1 MQYSELNEKKIFG
14 TSDFPIECRVMKDPD
29 FTMMPHWH
37 KEFEILRVESGVL
50 HLSIDQRSYKMEAGD
65 IAFIESGSLHSGMLE
80 SCIFSYAV
88 FDLSMLC
95 RRKSDA
101 VYRFIEPIMC
111 RKISFSEFFE
121 KGKNVDIELIVDRLF
136 SVFNSEN
143 EFTVLD
149 FYAEAFNLI
158 RALYSGGY
166 IKKIKNTR
174 YEHQLA
180 KIADIIDF
188 IEEHYR
194 DPLTLSTLSKKA
206 GMNEKYF
213 CRFFKEFTNIT
224 PIDYINRLRI
234 ENAAHSLLEAGFTVT
249 EAALDNGF
257 NDISY
262 FSKIFKK
269 YKGVSPK
276 RYSKINI

>member
-29 FTMMPHWH
+29 FDMMPHWH

-50 HLSIDQRSYKMEAGD
+50 YLSIDQRSYKMETGD
-65 IAFIESGSLHSGMLE
+65 IAFIESGSLHSGILE
-80 SCIFSYAV
+80 NCVFTYAV

-101 VYRFIEPIMC
+101 INKFIEPIMC
-111 RKISFSEFFE
+111 RKISFCEFF
-121 KGKNVDIELIVDRLF
+121 KTGKNTNIESIVDRLF
-136 SVFNSEN
+136 SAFDNSN
-143 EFTVLD
+143 DFGVLD
-149 FYAEAFNLI
+149 FYAEAFNLL

-166 IKKIKNTR
+166 IKKIKNTK

-194 DPLTLSTLSKKA
+194 EPLTLSTLSKKA

-262 FSKIFKK
+262 FSKTFKK

-276 RYSKINI
+276 KYSKINI

>member
-29 FTMMPHWH
+29 FVMMPHWH

-50 HLSIDQRSYKMEAGD
+50 HLSIDQRNYKMEAGD
-65 IAFIESGSLHSGMLE
+65 IAFIESGSLHSGILKN
-80 SCIFSYAV
+80 CVFTYAV

-101 VYRFIEPIMC
+101 IFKFVEPIMC
-111 RKISFSEFFE
+111 RKISFCEFFK
-121 KGKNVDIELIVDRLF
+121 KGKNADVELIVDRLF
-136 SVFNSEN
+136 SAFDNSN
-143 EFTVLD
+143 DFGVLD
-149 FYAEAFNLI
+149 FYAEAFNLL

-166 IKKIKNTR
+166 IKKIKNTK

-194 DPLTLSTLSKKA
+194 EPLTLSTLSKKT

-234 ENAAHSLLEAGFTVT
+234 ENAAHSLLESGATVT

-262 FSKIFKK
+262 FSKTFKK
-269 YKGVSPK
+269 YKGVPPK
-276 RYSKINI
+276 KYSKINI